1 METRREVLEAC
12 ESLAVRVTA
21 ENSMVL
27 QKPHFG
33 VRQVLQSGS
42 MTMQVALCVGTR
54 MLSRAPP
61 EEGHAKQSV
70 GASVAD
76 GLSSEQID

>member
-1 METRREVLEAC
+1 
-12 ESLAVRVTA
+12 
-21 ENSMVL
+21 MVL

-42 MTMQVALCVGTR
+42 MTMQVALCVGVR
-54 MLSRAPP
+54 MLSRVLP

-76 GLSSEQID
+76 G